1 VKAGAGSA
9 LEDVAVHGVTW
20 LAIACGVGLLM
31 AVLLLVPETG
41 RALGPLTYGRWA
53 PVHLNAALYG
63 WCGLPLLGL
72 LLRLYRGPAVADGLS
87 RAAVQVW
94 SGSLLAGAVVW
105 LAGQTS
111 GKPFL
116 DWTGMGRVVLLGNLT
131 FVSGVLL
138 AGLVR
143 EWRAGAAPRTLA
155 TRGALWVGL
164 LGVIVGMFVATDP
177 HTYPAVNPAS
187 GGPTGA
193 SLLGS
198 TLGVVAVLVILPWAL
213 GLHRPAQR
221 RATAALGVLL
231 AAHAGLFVALSYGG
245 DHGHREPLQQA
256 GLLSLLVWAWLVPA
270 FLRRVEWPDHAR
282 LWLAAFFVWAALL
295 LVTGLVAFLPDVLDR
310 VKFTNALV
318 AHAHVAMA
326 GMGSGFAV
334 VVLESLNRDTRLA
347 GLFSSRAVFALWHS
361 SLAVHVAAL
370 IAVGALEAADAGIL
384 FRPAPAV
391 AVLYVVRTVAGA
403 AMLTA
408 TLVWLQKAWR
418 AVVP

>member
-1 VKAGAGSA
+1 MNAGGGSS

-31 AVLLLVPETG
+31 AVLLLVPEAG
-41 RALGPLTYGRWA
+41 RSLGPLTYGRWA
-53 PVHLNAALYG
+53 PVHLNATLYG

-72 LLRLYRGPAVADGLS
+72 LLRLYRGPAANDRLS

-94 SGSLLAGAVVW
+94 SGLLLAGAVAW
-105 LAGQTS
+105 LSGQTS
-111 GKPFL
+111 GKPYL
-116 DWTGMGRVVLLGNLT
+116 DWTGIGRVVLLGNLA

-138 AGLVR
+138 TGLVR
-143 EWRAGAAPRTLA
+143 EWRAGAAAGALA

-164 LGVIVGMFVATDP
+164 LAVIVGMFVATDP
-177 HTYPAVNPAS
+177 RAYPPVNPAS

-198 TLGVVAVLVILPWAL
+198 TLGVVAVLVALPWAL
-213 GLHRPAQR
+213 GLHRPEHR

-231 AAHAGLFVALSYGG
+231 AAHAGLFLALRHGG
-245 DHGHREPLQQA
+245 DHGNREPLQQA
-256 GLLSLLVWAWLVPA
+256 GLLSILIWAWLIPV
-270 FLRRVEWPDHAR
+270 FFRRVEWPGHAR
-282 LWLAAFFVWAALL
+282 PWLAAFFAWAALL
-295 LVTGLVAFLPDVLDR
+295 VATGLVAFLPDVLDR

-326 GMGSGFAV
+326 GMASGFAV

-391 AVLYVVRTVAGA
+391 AVLYVVRMVAGA
-403 AMLTA
+403 AMLAA
-408 TLVWLQKAWR
+408 TLMWLQRAWR